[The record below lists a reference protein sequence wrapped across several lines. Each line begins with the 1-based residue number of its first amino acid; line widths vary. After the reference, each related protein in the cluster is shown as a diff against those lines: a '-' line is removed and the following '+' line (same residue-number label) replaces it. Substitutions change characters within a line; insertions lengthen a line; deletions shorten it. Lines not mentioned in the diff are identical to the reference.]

1 MKHLKKTASVICLA
15 FLLAGCSFN
24 VPDKGKELLE
34 KAETILNSAVDY
46 SNSIIDKY
54 KGKDLLEGS
63 EFAKDFSEFSK
74 KMEEI
79 DLSTASEATQKKYAE
94 FKTEMTSRYESLLKE
109 LTDNEDFQSIKNKL
123 IEFWEWADTKLNE
136 IKNDI

>member
-1 MKHLKKTASVICLA
+1 MNHIKKTASVICLT
-15 FLLAGCSFN
+15 FLLAGCSFQ

-54 KGKDLLEGS
+54 KSEDLLEGS
-63 EFAKDFSEFSK
+63 EFARDFSEFSK

-79 DLSTASEATQKKYAE
+79 DLSAASEATQKKYAE
-94 FKTEMTSRYESLLKE
+94 FKTEMTSRYETLLNE
-109 LTDNEDFQSIKNKL
+109 LTDNEDFQTIKTKL
-123 IEFWEWADTKLNE
+123 IEFWEWADSKLNE